1 MAKRLVEVAEYAGV
15 SEATVSRVLNGKPG
29 VAESTRAAVLSA
41 CDVLGYERPRQ
52 LRERGN
58 RLVGLVAPDLTNPVF
73 PAFSEVIGS
82 TLAQRGFT
90 PVLCTRT
97 FGGVSESDYVDLL
110 LEHQISGAVFVCG
123 LHSHIKADHSHYE
136 RLLERGLPVIGVN
149 GMAEGLSFPSVST
162 DDGMAAELAVRHRL
176 PWGTGASGWR
186 WGSTTIMCPPS
197 ARRRRSSRRCASSA
211 ACGTP
216 SRSSHTRCTR
226 WRAVPRPRKDS
237 FSRAS
242 RPWCPAA
249 TSWLSVPSGRS
260 SAWDSTCRATSP
272 SVGYDDS
279 TFMPLANPPL
289 TTLRQPVESMGRAAV
304 SLLASRI
311 AGKSTATATRSSCSS
326 PNWWCGAAPRSRAVR
341 ACFRSPSPEL
351 RLGNLPHP
359 ATPGTRTRD
368 VVGVE
373 PKYVQ
378 YEGDPPPVRLHAPD
392 AAGPALRADGATSET
407 RPSGVSGGSTHQKR
421 RRRPPGRRL
430 LHGSDRRMTA
440 ACIRKC

>member
-162 DDGMAAELAVRHRL
+162 DDGMAAELAVRHLASLGHRRIGLALGEYDDHVPAVRKKTAFITAMRELCGVRDPEPFVTHTMYSLEGGAAAAQRL
-176 PWGTGASGWR
+176 IQQGVTAVVSGSDLMALGAV
-186 WGSTTIMCPPS
+186 
-197 ARRRRSSRRCASSA
+197 
-211 ACGTP
+211 
-216 SRSSHTRCTR
+216 
-226 WRAVPRPRKDS
+226 RALQRMGLDVPGDV
-237 FSRAS
+237 
-242 RPWCPAA
+242 
-249 TSWLSVPSGRS
+249 SV
-260 SAWDSTCRATSP
+260 
-272 SVGYDDS
+272 VGFDDS

-289 TTLRQPVESMGRAAV
+289 TTLRQPVEAMGRAAV

-311 AGKSTATATRSSCSS
+311 AGKSNSNSNEELLFEPELVVRSST
-326 PNWWCGAAPRSRAVR
+326 AVAR
-341 ACFRSPSPEL
+341 
-351 RLGNLPHP
+351 G
-359 ATPGTRTRD
+359 
-368 VVGVE
+368 
-373 PKYVQ
+373 
-378 YEGDPPPVRLHAPD
+378 
-392 AAGPALRADGATSET
+392 
-407 RPSGVSGGSTHQKR
+407 
-421 RRRPPGRRL
+421 
-430 LHGSDRRMTA
+430 
-440 ACIRKC
+440 